1 MSRTLSLRSRQEPEW
16 ATQTRKVTRPEDI
29 VINRD
34 HEQISPPTEKELEEG
49 RVGVSSSDIDAAKAA
64 ERALDY
70 ECEEKG
76 ELVRKWREGRHL
88 VIEHHS
94 KEPGADVSQTLVSLL
109 VHLTILARCKLRSFI
124 TPLRRGRFQISK
136 TRPIDSQRHHSPF
149 EMKFSSTCT
158 PSLAPRPTTRSS
170 NRLGSL

>member
-34 HEQISPPTEKELEEG
+34 HIPPTEKELEEG
-49 RVGVSSSDIDAAKAA
+49 RVGASSSDIDAAKAA
-64 ERALDY
+64 EQVLDY

-94 KEPGADVSQTLVSLL
+94 KEPGVEVSQILVSLP
-109 VHLTILARCKLRSFI
+109 VHLTILTRCKLRSFI
-124 TPLRRGRFQISK
+124 TPLMRDPFQSSK
-136 TRPIDSQRHHSPF
+136 TQWHHILF
-149 EMKFSSTCT
+149 EMKSSSTCT
-158 PSLAPRPTTRSS
+158 PSLPPRPTTLSS
-170 NRLGSL
+170 NRLGS

>member
-34 HEQISPPTEKELEEG
+34 DTPPTEKELEEG
-49 RVGVSSSDIDAAKAA
+49 RVGASNSDIDAAKAA
-64 ERALDY
+64 EQALDH

-88 VIEHHS
+88 VVEHHN
-94 KEPGADVSQTLVSLL
+94 KEPGAEVSQILVSLP
-109 VHLTILARCKLRSFI
+109 VHLTIITRCKLR
-124 TPLRRGRFQISK
+124 
-136 TRPIDSQRHHSPF
+136 
-149 EMKFSSTCT
+149 
-158 PSLAPRPTTRSS
+158 
-170 NRLGSL
+170 

>member
-34 HEQISPPTEKELEEG
+34 HEQTSPATEKELEEG
-49 RVGVSSSDIDAAKAA
+49 RVGASSSDIDAAKAA
-64 ERALDY
+64 EQALDY

-88 VIEHHS
+88 VVEHHS
-94 KEPGADVSQTLVSLL
+94 KEPGADVGQILVSSP
-109 VHLTILARCKLRSFI
+109 VHLTTLARCKLRSFI
-124 TPLRRGRFQISK
+124 TPLRRGQFQISK
-136 TRPIDSQRHHSPF
+136 TLPIDSQWHRSPS
-149 EMKFSSTCT
+149 EMKSSSTCI
-158 PSLAPRPTTRSS
+158 PSLAARPTTRSS
-170 NRLGSL
+170 NRLRSL